1 MLTNSSAE
9 VFNADALLYGGAM
22 LFFILVVHASYMF
35 LVTRQYE
42 MITDALIESKR
53 CVWI

>member
-22 LFFILVVHASYMF
+22 LFLILVVHATYMLRAV
-35 LVTRQYE
+35 LVPGRLLFTH
-42 MITDALIESKR
+42 IAHGSFTTA
-53 CVWI
+53 